1 MYNARTWQ
9 ITAQFLFRS
18 KTKTIFYKADWKV
31 CNKNLHFIGS
41 CTGENTVLCS
51 ILGFGF
57 FSFFC
62 SCFKTIRLLI
72 LWGNWPLNP
81 EGCWVLYQS
90 KQYCSF
96 SRVLSTRPPVD
107 ASKKSPCQWLL
118 LFVSN
123 RASYLSPALL
133 PSRDYVSLLMTTL
146 C

>member
-31 CNKNLHFIGS
+31 CNKNPHFIGS

-51 ILGFGF
+51 IMGFGF
-57 FSFFC
+57 FFFC
-62 SCFKTIRLLI
+62 SCFKTIHLLI

-81 EGCWVLYQS
+81 EGCSVLYQS
-90 KQYCSF
+90 KRYCSF
-96 SRVLSTRPPVD
+96 SRMLSARPPLD
-107 ASKKSPCQWLL
+107 TSEKSPCQWLL

-133 PSRDYVSLLMTTL
+133 PSRDYLSLLMTTL